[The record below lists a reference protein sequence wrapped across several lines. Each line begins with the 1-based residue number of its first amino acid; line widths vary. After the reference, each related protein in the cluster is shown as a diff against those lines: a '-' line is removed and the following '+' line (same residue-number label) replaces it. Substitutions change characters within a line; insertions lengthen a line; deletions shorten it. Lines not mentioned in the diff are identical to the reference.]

1 MRLRRL
7 VLIFVNPLYVFDGV
21 QSLLSENSGDVRQA
35 SLPQNARTAQSQRSA
50 QRKGR
55 QQAGPN
61 AKKRNPAP

>member
-1 MRLRRL
+1 M
-7 VLIFVNPLYVFDGV
+7 P
-21 QSLLSENSGDVRQA
+21 SENSGDVRQA

>member
-1 MRLRRL
+1 MLRAIWKHRLN
-7 VLIFVNPLYVFDGV
+7 FKMP
-21 QSLLSENSGDVRQA
+21 SENSGDVRQA

-55 QQAGPN
+55 QQAGSD